1 MHVASLRTI
10 LARLRL
16 NHFNLHFVCE
26 EKSYLYNL
34 TSVFPL
40 EKRDEPKD
48 EPKEES
54 KDETKDE
61 PLAEPDKVF
70 ITWQYLKDFP

>member
-1 MHVASLRTI
+1 MRKKVTCIIWL
-10 LARLRL
+10 
-16 NHFNLHFVCE
+16 F
-26 EKSYLYNL
+26 
-34 TSVFPL
+34 VFPL